1 MEKIW
6 AIDNELYRSLGKQV
20 RQIRNEK
27 RMPLRELSEK
37 TGIPRSTLNT
47 LELGIVRMKEPYWEK
62 IAPVL
67 GIKKDLEVSVKIVM
81 END

>member
-6 AIDNELYRSLGKQV
+6 AIDNELYHSLGKQI
-20 RQIRNEK
+20 RQIRIDK
-27 RMPLRELSEK
+27 KMPMRVLSER
-37 TGIPRSTLNT
+37 TGIPRATINY
-47 LELGIVRMKEPYWEK
+47 LELGKVRMKGPYWEK

-81 END
+81 QDD